1 MDWTNWTWDPN
12 KNRENIQ
19 KHGFSFETAVLVFDD
34 PDLVIE
40 EDFYPYEQRWRAI
53 GEVEPNILLVIHT
66 LPYAEGEPGRIISA
80 RRATPYERRRYE
92 EEHGQAY

>member
-1 MDWTNWTWDPN
+1 MAWVDWTWDPD
-12 KNRENIQ
+12 KNRENIR

-34 PDLVIE
+34 PGLVIE

-66 LPYAEGEPGRIISA
+66 LPHAEGEPGRIISA
-80 RRATPYERRRYE
+80 RRVTPYERRRYE
-92 EEHGQAY
+92 